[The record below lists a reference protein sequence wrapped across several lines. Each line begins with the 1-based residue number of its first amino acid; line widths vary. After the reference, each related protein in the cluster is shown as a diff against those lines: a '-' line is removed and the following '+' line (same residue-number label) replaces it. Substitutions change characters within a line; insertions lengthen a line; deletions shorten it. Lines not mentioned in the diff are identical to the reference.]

1 MNSVIQKI
9 ADTLRAL
16 SPSENRRHFASA
28 VILAAG
34 SGERFGSDLGPKQFC
49 PVCSV
54 PALVHTLRAFE
65 ASSYIHE
72 IIIVTREADILRC
85 REYADQYGITKVT
98 NVIAGGSDR
107 QESAKRGFDT
117 IAEKSEYVAIHDGAR
132 CLITTDMI
140 DNTIRAA
147 YEYGAA
153 IAAERSRD
161 TVKIATDSGFAKDSP
176 DRNTVWLAKTPQV
189 FLADMY
195 RAAIYTA
202 EKDNVR
208 ATDDSM
214 LVERLGFKVKMVEC
228 GNENIKLTT
237 RNDLAIAESI
247 LRRRQEE
254 IK

>member
-1 MNSVIQKI
+1 MNSVIRKI

-16 SPSENRRHFASA
+16 SPSKNQRHFASA
-28 VILAAG
+28 VVLAAG
-34 SGERFGSDLGPKQFC
+34 SGERFGSEFGPKQFC
-49 PVCSV
+49 PVRSV

-72 IIIVTREADILRC
+72 IIIVTRESDIQRC
-85 REYADQYGITKVT
+85 REYVDQYGISKVVK
-98 NVIAGGSDR
+98 VIAGGSDR
-107 QESAKRGFDT
+107 QESAKRGFDA

-132 CLITTDMI
+132 CLITTEII
-140 DNTIRAA
+140 DNTVRAA
-147 YEYGAA
+147 YEHGAA

-161 TVKIATDSGFAKDSP
+161 TVKIATESGFAKDSP

-189 FLADMY
+189 FMADMY
-195 RAAIYTA
+195 RAAVYTA
-202 EKDNVR
+202 EKDNIR

-214 LVERLGFKVKMVEC
+214 LIERLGFKVKMVEC

-237 RNDLAIAESI
+237 PNDLVIAEAI
-247 LRRRQEE
+247 LKRRREE